1 MMDKAG
7 RTKRALRLTGK
18 FGTIEFAVNIP
29 PGDRGDRNHK
39 RERVTRYTL
48 RSRLAR
54 GIMN

>member
-29 PGDRGDRNHK
+29 PGGEERDDRGDGNHK
-39 RERVTRYTL
+39 
-48 RSRLAR
+48 
-54 GIMN
+54 